1 MSVNLDTLAID
12 DGDAF
17 YEALRVLHDG
27 KTPHESA
34 VLNFRII
41 LLLANQVGDDEA
53 LQEILRV
60 ATAIE

>member
-41 LLLANQVGDDEA
+41 LLLANQVGDEA

-60 ATAIE
+60 ATASE

>member
-1 MSVNLDTLAID
+1 MSINLDNLALK

-27 KTPHESA
+27 KSPQESA
-34 VLNFRII
+34 ILNFRII

-53 LQEILRV
+53 LHGILQV
-60 ATAIE
+60 AAEST